1 VTTELKSWLSIT
13 LLVLSSVICCGL
25 VITTIAGTDIGKP
38 DLRAY
43 WSASRLVWEGR
54 NPCAPENM
62 LSIQQQH
69 VDPQQRA
76 PLMAW
81 NPPSLWVFMLP
92 LSWLPFEIARFVWL
106 LANITMTY
114 AACLLLLRIYLPGS
128 SIRTQ
133 AIFIALASLFVPTLT
148 VIQIGQVTLLVL
160 LGLVGA
166 VCLIKHDRWFWAGA
180 SLCLTSVKPH
190 LVTLAVLYLIAY
202 AIIRKEWRFVWG
214 LVSTSVLCM
223 LTLFALRP
231 EWIRDYSAYFDNP
244 PSNWLTP
251 TLGGLL
257 QHVGVRGWPQYAGL
271 TLLLVLPVFLKRPS
285 PRSLESTVSLL
296 TLITIPTTFF
306 GWSFDQVMLLIP
318 MAEIFSWILTSGHP
332 ILVRIGASLAS
343 IGVIVVSYVLRSVTH
358 NDIHFIWIPVLW
370 VGIYALMD
378 PRSNHTRPNIA
389 SAGNG
394 PPMGYTNS
402 L

>member
-1 VTTELKSWLSIT
+1 MTTQLKSWLPIA
-13 LLVLSSVICCGL
+13 LLALLSVICCGL
-25 VITTIAGTDIGKP
+25 AIATIDGTDIGRT
-38 DLRAY
+38 DLKAY
-43 WSASRLVWEGR
+43 WSASRLAWQGR
-54 NPCAPENM
+54 NPCAPANM
-62 LSIQQQH
+62 LSLQQQH
-69 VDPQQRA
+69 VDPQLQA

-81 NPPSLWVFMLP
+81 NPPSLWVSMLP
-92 LSWLPFEIARFVWL
+92 LAWLPFEIARYVWL
-106 LANITMTY
+106 LANIGMTY
-114 AACLLLLRIYLPGS
+114 ATCILLLKIFVPGS

-166 VCLIKHDRWFWAGA
+166 VYLIKHDRWFWAGA
-180 SLCLTSVKPH
+180 FLCLTSVKPH
-190 LVTLAVLYLIAY
+190 LVTLTVPYLIAY

-214 LVSTSVLCM
+214 LLSTSVFCV

-231 EWIRDYSAYFDNP
+231 EWIQDYSAYFSNP

-257 QHVGVRGWPQYAGL
+257 QQVGISGWPQYAGL
-271 TLLLVLPVFLKRPS
+271 TLLVLLPRFLGRPS

-358 NDIHFIWIPVLW
+358 NDIHFIWIPILW
-370 VGIYALMD
+370 VGIYALID
-378 PRSNHTRPNIA
+378 PRHNHPRSDIA
-389 SAGNG
+389 RSGNG
-394 PPMGYTNS
+394 APIGYTNS
-402 L
+402 P